1 MNSVKEQIAADLNKA
16 KTAGGQRLERIG
28 KIIQDAL
35 SQAVSELKEG
45 SSEIQSIAKEST
57 LIETLKPKSTTTT
70 TTATPTPVEVKIDED
85 DDVTD
90 VVIIIE
96 EPVTDAET
104 ELQSELILDDVVN
117 EVPNAVASE
126 VSGETVSDAA
136 EAEAEA
142 ATAEPKAVQSLID
155 SVNAAIDRLVAF
167 ANDEKTRAT
176 VQPYL
181 DKLNAALG
189 LLDEK
194 IAARYGDRY
203 SSFKQEFQQD
213 MGKAKVWYTETRAN
227 MDANGTSWVDQKQAE
242 LEVKLG
248 ETGATIA
255 QKEAKIKQLA
265 KEFWQTVKF

>member
-1 MNSVKEQIAADLNKA
+1 MNSVKDQIAADLNKA

-28 KIIQDAL
+28 KIIQEAL

-45 SSEIQSIAKEST
+45 GSEIQSIAKEST
-57 LIETLKPKSTTTT
+57 LIETLKPKSTATA
-70 TTATPTPVEVKIDED
+70 TTAPVEVKIDGE

-90 VVIIIE
+90 VTIIE
-96 EPVTDAET
+96 DAVASADT
-104 ELQSELILDDVVN
+104 ELQSEPALDDV
-117 EVPNAVASE
+117 
-126 VSGETVSDAA
+126 TAA
-136 EAEAEA
+136 EVAEA
-142 ATAEPKAVQSLID
+142 AAAEPKAVQSLID
-155 SVNAAIDRLVAF
+155 SANAAIDRLVAF
-167 ANDEKTRAT
+167 ANDEKTRT
-176 VQPYL
+176 MVQPYL
-181 DKLNAALG
+181 DKLNAVLG

-213 MGKAKVWYTETRAN
+213 MGKAKAWYAETRAN

-265 KEFWQTVKF
+265 KEFWQTVKL

>member
-1 MNSVKEQIAADLNKA
+1 MNSVKEHIAADLKKA

-57 LIETLKPKSTTTT
+57 LIETLKPKSTTTAT
-70 TTATPTPVEVKIDED
+70 VATPAPVEVKIDED

-104 ELQSELILDDVVN
+104 ELQSELILDDIIN
-117 EVPNAVASE
+117 EIPNAVASE
-126 VSGETVSDAA
+126 VSSETVSDA
-136 EAEAEA
+136 AEAEA

-155 SVNAAIDRLVAF
+155 SANAAIDRLVAF
-167 ANDEKTRAT
+167 ANDEKTRT
-176 VQPYL
+176 MVQPYL
-181 DKLNAALG
+181 DKLNATLG

>member
-1 MNSVKEQIAADLNKA
+1 MNSVKEQIATDLNKA
-16 KTAGGQRLERIG
+16 KTAGGQRLERIS

-45 SSEIQSIAKEST
+45 SNEIQSIAKESS

-70 TTATPTPVEVKIDED
+70 TTATPTPVEVKIDGD

-90 VVIIIE
+90 VTLIE
-96 EPVTDAET
+96 ELVTDAKT
-104 ELQSELILDDVVN
+104 ELQSEPLLDSEPMLDDVIN
-117 EVPNAVASE
+117 EIPNAVAT
-126 VSGETVSDAA
+126 ETA
-136 EAEAEA
+136 EAT
-142 ATAEPKAVQSLID
+142 TAEPKAVQSLVD

-167 ANDEKTRAT
+167 ANDEKTRTT

-181 DKLNAALG
+181 DKLNATLG
-189 LLDEK
+189 QLDEK
-194 IAARYGDRY
+194 ISARYGDRY
-203 SSFKQEFQQD
+203 SSFKQEFHQD

>member
-57 LIETLKPKSTTTT
+57 LIETLKPKSTTTAT
-70 TTATPTPVEVKIDED
+70 AATPAPVEVKIDED

-104 ELQSELILDDVVN
+104 ELQSELILDDVVS
-117 EVPNAVASE
+117 EVPNATSE
-126 VSGETVSDAA
+126 VSSETVSDAT
-136 EAEAEA
+136 EAT
-142 ATAEPKAVQSLID
+142 TAEPKAVQSLID
-155 SVNAAIDRLVAF
+155 SVNAAIERLVAF
-167 ANDEKTRAT
+167 ANDEKTRTT

-181 DKLNAALG
+181 DKLNTALG

>member
-35 SQAVSELKEG
+35 SQAVGELKEG

-57 LIETLKPKSTTTT
+57 LIETLKPKSTTTAT
-70 TTATPTPVEVKIDED
+70 AATPAPVEVKIDED

-117 EVPNAVASE
+117 EVPNAASE
-126 VSGETVSDAA
+126 VSSETVSDAA

-167 ANDEKTRAT
+167 ANDEKTRT
-176 VQPYL
+176 MVQPYL